1 MTRGVVRING
11 GIWRGRTLP
20 VPERPGLRPTASRV
34 RATLFNWL
42 RPVLPGARC
51 LDLFAGTGILGF
63 EGVSEGA
70 VAAVLVEAD
79 RSVAVTIEANAARLG
94 TSRIS
99 VITMS
104 VDRFLAGAPTP
115 YPIIFVDP
123 PYAADLLPNTLSLL
137 ARGWVATN
145 GLVYVENDRPLP
157 EDAWLER
164 GWAFWKYARAGQ
176 VHYYL
181 LRPAVLPGAMT

>member
-1 MTRGVVRING
+1 MTRGAVRING
-11 GIWRGRTLP
+11 GFWRGRTLP
-20 VPERPGLRPTASRV
+20 VPDRPGLRPTAARV

-51 LDLFAGTGILGF
+51 LDLYAGSGILGF
-63 EGVSEGA
+63 EAVSEGA

-79 RSVAVTIEANAARLG
+79 RSVAATIEANAVRLG
-94 TSRIS
+94 TAKIS
-99 VITMS
+99 VITMP
-104 VDRFLAGAPTP
+104 VERFLAGAPTP

-123 PYAADLLPNTLSLL
+123 PYAADSLPNTLRLL
-137 ARGWVATN
+137 TRGWVATD

-157 EDAWLER
+157 EDAWHER
-164 GWAFWKYARAGQ
+164 GWTFWKYARAGQ

-181 LRPAVLPGAMT
+181 LRPAAGPGAMT